1 MPKFL
6 HLKCLVCLALW
17 VFKFYGFWS
26 HFNFFVFI
34 HFYWTIVALQCC
46 VGFCST
52 ARWISHRYACI
63 PSLLDFCPIRVT
75 TAHRAELPVQH
86 SRFLF
91 SCLLLFEE
99 QVLSNPLEGLC
110 RSSLTRGPSCSE
122 WWGAR
127 YSLGDPQGPTTL
139 PLSCGRIFSGKTPR
153 PLNCHILSDTALGQL
168 VSWRFWQVPRWPWC
182 CWFGNHISENCSFR
196 SKAFHHL
203 CVCAQSC
210 PALWDPM
217 DCSSLGSSVYGIS
230 WARILEWIAS
240 SSVRG
245 SSPHRDQTHIS
256 CIAGGF
262 FTSGKLVSTSYQD
275 RSQFSGLRKD
285 LCNITSS
292 QRDFQHLLASWP
304 IITAASAKI
313 PCPKFMNISSAAAWV
328 SLLVPFWAFWD

>member
-34 HFYWTIVALQCC
+34 NFYWTIVALQCC

-86 SRFLF
+86 SRFSF

-168 VSWRFWQVPRWPWC
+168 VSWHFWQVPGAERPC
-182 CWFGNHISENCSFR
+182 PHSAELRDNGRAEESEVVEKPLMFTMTLFPAQMHSLYSLSLSFPFWKWTLAWLPLAR
-196 SKAFHHL
+196 LPSA
-203 CVCAQSC
+203 
-210 PALWDPM
+210 
-217 DCSSLGSSVYGIS
+217 SVLTNVH
-230 WARILEWIAS
+230 W
-240 SSVRG
+240 V
-245 SSPHRDQTHIS
+245 
-256 CIAGGF
+256 
-262 FTSGKLVSTSYQD
+262 
-275 RSQFSGLRKD
+275 
-285 LCNITSS
+285 
-292 QRDFQHLLASWP
+292 
-304 IITAASAKI
+304 
-313 PCPKFMNISSAAAWV
+313 PCPKCGPTCWAPQQPKKTG
-328 SLLVPFWAFWD
+328 SLWPLAQ